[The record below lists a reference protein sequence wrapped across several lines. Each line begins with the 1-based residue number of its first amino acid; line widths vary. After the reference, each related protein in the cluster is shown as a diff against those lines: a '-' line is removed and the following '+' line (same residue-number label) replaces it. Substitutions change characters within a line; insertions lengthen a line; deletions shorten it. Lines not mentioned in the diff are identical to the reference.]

1 MKKRIFV
8 ISLMVILMLAFIVP
22 SVKAAPVKNTI
33 DEETV
38 KQLVQESTAQAVNE
52 ALANSE
58 IEGNSISNGGEKDYK
73 GIGLIAAALSTGLAC
88 LAAGIS
94 VAVVG
99 SSAIGAVSEN
109 PKLLGKTIIIAGLAE
124 GIAIY
129 GLIISIMILN
139 KV

>member
-8 ISLMVILMLAFIVP
+8 ISLMIILMIACIVP
-22 SVKAAPVKNTI
+22 SVKAATAKNVI

-38 KQLVQESTAQAVNE
+38 KKMVEESTTQAVND

-58 IEGNSISNGGEKDYK
+58 TTTEVIESSNEKDYK
-73 GIGLIAAALSTGLAC
+73 GIGLIAAAISTGLGC

-139 KV
+139 KI